1 MRRSMCFVLFL
12 VWLCCITVRSQPS
25 FTTATGGF
33 RGEFGVGSVPQG
45 SAQIVAAA
53 IWDATSGPRCGLFVH
68 DVNGTVT
75 ATIDL
80 ALSGRVFVQ
89 TFVPSSG
96 GGGYLAGSVI
106 PDGEDEHDI
115 LLIRINAA
123 NNVEWTSTA
132 HAPDDQQIFAV
143 TELATGGVMAT
154 GVDNASGSHDVMT
167 LRMDGGGNLIWSSVQ
182 GGPLDEEGLGIA
194 ADGLGAMITGRQL
207 NFGDET
213 DALLYRYDLSGN
225 LEWQSGFGGIKDDL
239 GHAIIERGDGTFV
252 MAGATNSYGM
262 LDHLLRRKR
271 NIWLI
276 GLEGD
281 GDTLWTRALGDT
293 LMDREAFALAET
305 PTGDLLVVG
314 ERGLGR
320 ATDALAIRTTS
331 TGDTLWEHVYDT
343 GDQDRL
349 VHVRVDPGG
358 FRASGRTFG
367 SSAQQVLF
375 LRRDN
380 LGQ

>member
-1 MRRSMCFVLFL
+1 M
-12 VWLCCITVRSQPS
+12 
-25 FTTATGGF
+25 
-33 RGEFGVGSVPQG
+33 
-45 SAQIVAAA
+45 
-53 IWDATSGPRCGLFVH
+53 
-68 DVNGTVT
+68 T

-143 TELATGGVMAT
+143 TELATGGLMAT

-167 LRMDGGGNLIWSSVQ
+167 LRMDGSGNLIWSSVQ

-213 DALLYRYDLSGN
+213 D
-225 LEWQSGFGGIKDDL
+225 E
-239 GHAIIERGDGTFV
+239 
-252 MAGATNSYGM
+252 MC
-262 LDHLLRRKR
+262 
-271 NIWLI
+271 
-276 GLEGD
+276 
-281 GDTLWTRALGDT
+281 
-293 LMDREAFALAET
+293 
-305 PTGDLLVVG
+305 
-314 ERGLGR
+314 
-320 ATDALAIRTTS
+320 IRDS
-331 TGDTLWEHVYDT
+331 TW
-343 GDQDRL
+343 
-349 VHVRVDPGG
+349 
-358 FRASGRTFG
+358 
-367 SSAQQVLF
+367 SAWCS
-375 LRRDN
+375 RSDIT
-380 LGQ
+380 